1 MSGLQRR
8 AALLLEV
15 RSGAVLA
22 CELSAL
28 DTHTHE
34 SSKSQQSEVSFTPL
48 GKVPRGSVADGQSE
62 AYTVVVS

>member
-1 MSGLQRR
+1 M
-8 AALLLEV
+8 